1 MPMLFRLR
9 FAVILSAILVLYG
22 WAGQRD
28 YEDQRA
34 AECAQRG
41 PSPGQGYDPSTDTCT
56 IVVPSSRASGA
67 STPAKAR

>member
-1 MPMLFRLR
+1 MPVLFRLR
-9 FAVILSAILVLYG
+9 FLLALSAILVLYG

-34 AECAQRG
+34 VECASRAT
-41 PSPGQGYDPSTDTCT
+41 PQGYDPFTDTCT

-67 STPAKAR
+67 STVKAR

>member
-28 YEDQRA
+28 YEDQRTI
-34 AECAQRG
+34 ECASRAT
-41 PSPGQGYDPSTDTCT
+41 PQGYDPYLDICT
-56 IVVPSSRASGA
+56 ITVPRASSA
-67 STPAKAR
+67 STPAKAH

>member
-28 YEDQRA
+28 YEDQRMT
-34 AECAQRG
+34 ECASRAT
-41 PSPGQGYDPSTDTCT
+41 PQGYDPFTDTCT